1 MYRHLVLL
9 ISVFRFVL
17 VYRVSSLIER
27 MIVHFRSQPQ
37 CSKTQLQKT
46 GFAMSSTYLDH
57 SHGINPYIREESS
70 AVIDDDCSQS
80 VTEVIEMIV

>member
-1 MYRHLVLL
+1 
-9 ISVFRFVL
+9 
-17 VYRVSSLIER
+17 
-27 MIVHFRSQPQ
+27 
-37 CSKTQLQKT
+37 
-46 GFAMSSTYLDH
+46 MSSTYLDH